1 VQIPLVLLI
10 LGEEI
15 SQKINIKIEK
25 EKEKKKSPG
34 LTGFL
39 ENFFLKIRL
48 NTYPSKI

>member
-15 SQKINIKIEK
+15 SQKKLISKLK
-25 EKEKKKSPG
+25 KKKEKKAPG

-39 ENFFLKIRL
+39 GILKKK
-48 NTYPSKI
+48 SV